1 MPGIESGGS
10 SVYDRAHLQQGAR
23 AGQTRCCEL
32 LNEVEE
38 RRAPSTPMTLT
49 KGAANNVFLTQN
61 RAREARNDKKWTKS
75 NDFYIPKKH

>member
-23 AGQTRCCEL
+23 AGQTRCPEL
-32 LNEVEE
+32 SNEVEE

-49 KGAANNVFLTQN
+49 NGAALNVLLSHI
-61 RAREARNDKKWTKS
+61 RA
-75 NDFYIPKKH
+75 